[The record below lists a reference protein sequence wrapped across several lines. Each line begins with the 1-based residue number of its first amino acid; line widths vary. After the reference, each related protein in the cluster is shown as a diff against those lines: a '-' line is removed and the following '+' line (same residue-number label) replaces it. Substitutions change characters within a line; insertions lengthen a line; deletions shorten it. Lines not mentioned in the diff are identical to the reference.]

1 MAIQN
6 ASKEQAALAAAW
18 KNSKPASQG
27 RLSNVDWADGKYQ
40 FEVTKWEPEFAKAR
54 IKAGYTIIGG
64 NESYIGQEHL
74 QYENLTGSDD
84 SLGYFKG
91 RLVNMGIPEDDFA
104 DLSPKEVLGEKL
116 QSMVVGRKF
125 VGQVKT
131 KNDYTNVYA
140 NSPLDSDEEPASE
153 ETTEEVA
160 EETSAGE
167 LAIGSRVS
175 FTSKQHGE
183 LEGEVESI
191 EDDTARVKADN
202 GKTYKLPTDRFTVIE
217 TAQSEEAAEETT
229 EEEVAEETEEAAE
242 EPAPAKGK
250 AKIPAPKI
258 IQSMKAPELKAL
270 YAKLGIKYEQV
281 RQPRELAVGIAGF
294 VHDKKY
300 MPSIALLPAL
310 STGLGV
316 KSEKG
321 AKPAVV
327 VAALRQ
333 KALARFS

>member
-27 RLSNVDWADGKYQ
+27 RLSNVEWADGKYQ
-40 FEVTKWEPEFAKAR
+40 FEVTTWEPEFAKAR

-74 QYENLTGSDD
+74 QYENLTGSED

-104 DLSPKEVLGEKL
+104 DLEPKQVLGDKL
-116 QSMVVGRKF
+116 KSMVLGRKF

-140 NSPLDSDEEPASE
+140 NSALDGDDANETEATTDAEEA
-153 ETTEEVA
+153 TEEA
-160 EETSAGE
+160 ATE
-167 LAIGSRVS
+167 LAEGARVS
-175 FTSKQHGE
+175 FTSKKDGE
-183 LEGEVESI
+183 LEGVIESVE
-191 EDDTARVKADN
+191 DGTARVKADN
-202 GKTYKLPTDRFTVIE
+202 DKTYKLPVDRFTVIAPE
-217 TAQSEEAAEETT
+217 ATEEAAEETV
-229 EEEVAEETEEAAE
+229 EEEVTEEAEETTDE
-242 EPAPAKGK
+242 APAKGK
-250 AKIPAPKI
+250 AKIPAPKL
-258 IQSMKAPELKAL
+258 IQAMRAPELKQL
-270 YAKLGIKYEQV
+270 YAKLGIKFEAV
-281 RQPRELAVGIAGF
+281 KQPRELAVGIAGF

-316 KSEKG
+316 KTEKG
-321 AKPAVV
+321 AKPAAV

-333 KALARFS
+333 KALAKFS